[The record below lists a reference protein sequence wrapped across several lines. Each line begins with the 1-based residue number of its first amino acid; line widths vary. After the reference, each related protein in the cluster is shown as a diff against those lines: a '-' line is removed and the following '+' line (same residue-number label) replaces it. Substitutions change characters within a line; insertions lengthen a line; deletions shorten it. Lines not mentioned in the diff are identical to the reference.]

1 MSSTIKRREF
11 FRVAGI
17 TGAGLVLGFRAFSEG
32 ETTTQI
38 LENLSDASEAFDV
51 TPFVKIEKSGAITI
65 MNSRPEIGQG
75 TFQSLPAIIAEELEV
90 SLDKITIK
98 HTGGESVFGAQTSGG
113 SSSVRTNYKMLRK
126 TGAAAREMLI
136 KSASQTWNVPETECF
151 AQDGFIQHKPSGKTL
166 KYGDLVEV
174 ASKLPVPQNPT
185 LKKPED
191 FKILGKK
198 SARPDILLKVN
209 GTAVFGIDALVPG
222 MVYASV
228 ERTPIF
234 GSKLVSYDDSAT
246 LKVAGVIKVVKS
258 ERTLGIFKMEGVAVI
273 ANNYWAAL
281 QGRKALKVVWDA
293 QGKDKYNSKDF
304 NQKMRELAKQEGLVD
319 KSVGDFDKSFA
330 DSTKKLEAFYETPV
344 VTHSTMEPMNCT
356 VQWMEDNKCE
366 FWVSTQGPDRIK
378 ADISKNFN
386 VPKENVKVNVLFNG
400 GGFGRR
406 LSADFA
412 NEAAS
417 IAKQISQ
424 PVKVIWTREDDTQ
437 MGPFRPMTFSA
448 MKGAVSD
455 DGKVSAFQHK
465 VISPTLSAF
474 QKGDYDKT
482 KVDKTMVEGI
492 SEQKY
497 EFPNMKNTFVYA
509 ESHIPYTAWR
519 SVTSST
525 VAFAHECFLDE
536 LAHAAKKDPLQFRLD
551 LMTKESDAKKV
562 LLKLREFSQ
571 WDKKLPKN
579 GGRGVAQWEFFAGLA
594 AMVIEVSKISKTA
607 VKVEKVYCVID
618 LGTVV
623 NPDNVRAQVEGAVA
637 MGLTAAIKDGI
648 IFENGQAVQKN
659 FNTNRMLRINEM
671 PKVETLILADG
682 GETIKGVGEPGLP
695 PVAPALA
702 NAIFSALGK
711 RVRTLPMDL
720 ENIV

>member
-1 MSSTIKRREF
+1 MIKRREF
-11 FRVAGI
+11 FRLAGI
-17 TGAGLVLGFRAFSEG
+17 TGAGLVLGFRAFAEG
-32 ETTTQI
+32 DSLVPI
-38 LENLSDASEAFDV
+38 LENLSDVSEAFDV
-51 TPFVKIEKSGAITI
+51 TPFVNIEKSGLITI
-65 MNSRPEIGQG
+65 MNPRPEMGQG

-90 SLDKITIK
+90 SLDKIRIK
-98 HTGGESVFGAQTSGG
+98 PTSGESFFGAQTSGG
-113 SSSVRTNYKMLRK
+113 SSSVRTNYNALRK
-126 TGAAAREMLI
+126 TGASAREMLV
-136 KSASQTWNVPETECF
+136 KAASQTWNVPEAECM
-151 AQDGFIQHKPSGKTL
+151 AQEGFIFHKASGKSAA
-166 KYGDLVEV
+166 YGDLVEV

-185 LKKPED
+185 LKNPAD

-198 SARPDILLKVN
+198 SARPDIPLKVN
-209 GTAVFGIDALVPG
+209 GTAVFGIDADVPN

-228 ERTPIF
+228 ERSPII
-234 GSKLVSYDDSAT
+234 GSKLISFDDSAA
-246 LKVAGVIKVVKS
+246 LKVAGVLKVVRS
-258 ERTLGIFKMEGVAVI
+258 ERILGKFRIEGVAVI
-273 ANNYWAAL
+273 AENYWAAL
-281 QGRKALKVVWDA
+281 QGRKALKIVWDNE
-293 QGKDKYNSKDF
+293 GKENFNSKDF
-304 NQKMRELAKQEGLVD
+304 NQNLRELSKQEGVID
-319 KSVGDFDKSFA
+319 KSVGDFDKVFA
-330 DSTKKLEAFYETPV
+330 ASNKKVVAFYETPIV
-344 VTHSTMEPMNCT
+344 SHSTMEPMNCT
-356 VQWMEDNKCE
+356 VNWLDEAKCE
-366 FWVSTQGPDRIK
+366 LWVSTQGPDRIK
-378 ADISKNFN
+378 GDISKIFSI
-386 VPKENVKVNVLFNG
+386 PKDNVKVNVLFNG

-412 NEAAS
+412 NEAVF
-417 IAKQISQ
+417 IAKQISK

-448 MKGAVSD
+448 FKGAISE

-465 VISPTLSAF
+465 VISPTLNSF

-509 ESHIPYTAWR
+509 ESYIPFSAWR

-525 VAFAHECFLDE
+525 LAFSQECFLDE
-536 LAHAAKKDPLQFRLD
+536 LAHSAQKDTLQFRLD
-551 LMTKESDAKKV
+551 LMTTPSDAKKV
-562 LLKLREFSQ
+562 LQKLREFSE

-579 GGRGVAQWEFFAGLA
+579 WGRGVAQWEFFAGLA
-594 AMVIEVSKISKTA
+594 AMVIEVSKVSKTS

-623 NPDNVRAQVEGAVA
+623 NPDNVKAQVEGAVV

-648 IFENGQAVQKN
+648 TFEKGQTVQKN

-682 GETIKGVGEPGLP
+682 GDTIKGVGEPGLP

-711 RVRTLPMDL
+711 RVRTLPIDL